1 MNLYEID
8 NEILG
13 CVDAETGEIF
23 DEEKFESLAMERDKK
38 LENIALWI
46 KNLTAEAAALKAEK
60 QAFADRQKAA
70 ENKIESL
77 KSYMSAYLAGA
88 KFETSKVKVSF
99 RKSEYLDIAEGA
111 AIPEQ
116 FLKYKEPDIDKTE
129 LKRAIKAGTE
139 IPGVTIEERKNIQI
153 K

>member
-60 QAFADRQKAA
+60 QAFAERQKAA

-77 KSYMSAYLAGA
+77 KSYMSAYLSGA
-88 KFETSKVKVSF
+88 KFETAKVKVSF

-116 FLKYKEPDIDKTE
+116 FLKYKEPDIDKAE

>member
-88 KFETSKVKVSF
+88 KFETAKVKVSF

-129 LKRAIKAGTE
+129 LKRAIKSGTE